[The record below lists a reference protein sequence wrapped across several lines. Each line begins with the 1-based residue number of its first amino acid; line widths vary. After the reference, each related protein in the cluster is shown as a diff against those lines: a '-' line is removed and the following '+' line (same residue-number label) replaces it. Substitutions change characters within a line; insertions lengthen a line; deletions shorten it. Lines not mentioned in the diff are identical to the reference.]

1 MEAVVVACH
10 QNQCRQNFN
19 TPLLPSGQY
28 AAMVLRYLPEVQH
41 ASPFSSLEARAKE
54 SIQKKEKA
62 EKVNIYLRHN
72 F

>member
-1 MEAVVVACH
+1 
-10 QNQCRQNFN
+10 
-19 TPLLPSGQY
+19 
-28 AAMVLRYLPEVQH
+28 MVLRYLPEVQH